1 MALYPEVQSKVQA
14 EVDAVVGREHLLYPS
29 DLGHLTYLLAVL
41 KEVLRFAPVG
51 NLALPHKVTQDDEY
65 NGYRIPKDTTIMAN
79 VW

>member
-1 MALYPEVQSKVQA
+1 MALYPEVQRKIQVEIDS
-14 EVDAVVGREHLLYPS
+14 VVEREHLPHPS
-29 DLGHLTYLLAVL
+29 DLGRLTYLSAVV
-41 KEVLRFAPVG
+41 KEILRFAPVG